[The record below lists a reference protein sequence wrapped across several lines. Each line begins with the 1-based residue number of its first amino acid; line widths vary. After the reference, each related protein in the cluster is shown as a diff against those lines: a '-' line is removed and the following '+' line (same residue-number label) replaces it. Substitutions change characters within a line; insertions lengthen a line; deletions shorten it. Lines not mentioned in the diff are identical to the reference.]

1 MKCGKP
7 LVSGDREYCSDCRS
21 TEHLFRRGRALYV
34 YNDMARGAITRL
46 KYHGRREYADYFGYD
61 ISAELGKFISGCRP
75 DILVPVPVSEEK
87 LKSRGYNQAKLLAEA
102 VSLHTGIPVEDS
114 LVQRCRNTRPM
125 KELTRI
131 ERMKNLKGAFK
142 KGVHDVKCRNVMIVD
157 DIYTTGSTVDA
168 VSAVLKAAG
177 AENVFCVV
185 LAAGAPM

>member
-87 LKSRGYNQAKLLAEA
+87 LKSRGYK
-102 VSLHTGIPVEDS
+102 VSLIY
-114 LVQRCRNTRPM
+114 
-125 KELTRI
+125 
-131 ERMKNLKGAFK
+131 GALPPASRREEVRKF
-142 KGVHDVKCRNVMIVD
+142 
-157 DIYTTGSTVDA
+157 TS
-168 VSAVLKAAG
+168 
-177 AENVFCVV
+177 
-185 LAAGAPM
+185 